1 MQKGTLES
9 SAIKVYT
16 NRVFNKNRT
25 TLLTIFLSLHLSH
38 TILHFQFMIII
49 PIFIALHAAIKKKS
63 INKKIVFPFKT
74 YTNTHTHDSGKKKK
88 LFKRNSEQSHTKKK

>member
-9 SAIKVYT
+9 SVIKNYT

-25 TLLTIFLSLHLSH
+25 TLLTVFPSLLLSY
-38 TILHFQFMIII
+38 TILLFQFMIII

-74 YTNTHTHDSGKKKK
+74 YTNTHTHYSGKKK
-88 LFKRNSEQSHTKKK
+88 LFKRNIEQSHTKKK